1 MSDRKLRTQGG
12 AAVAPSDGAAILARA
27 EETTSFEIALVVA
40 NNAFTQWVGR
50 CAAAAGLAGL
60 APFDLLILSLINRRL
75 PDKRAADICF
85 ALKVEDSHTVAYSL
99 KKLGNAGLVKSQ
111 RNGKETLFS
120 TTEEGK
126 TMCERYQAVRRKFL
140 IEALTLFG
148 GEELDIAAV
157 TGLLRALSG
166 MYEQAARNA
175 TTGA

>member
-1 MSDRKLRTQGG
+1 MSNRKLRTQAGAETPSEG
-12 AAVAPSDGAAILARA
+12 AAVLARS
-27 EETTSFEIALVVA
+27 EETTSFEIALIVA
-40 NNAFTQWVGR
+40 NNAFTQWVSR

-75 PDKRAADICF
+75 PDKRATDICF

-120 TTEEGK
+120 TTAEGK
-126 TMCERYQAVRRKFL
+126 MMCERYQAVRRKFL

-148 GEELDIAAV
+148 DDELDIAAV
-157 TGLLRALSG
+157 TSILRALSG

>member
-1 MSDRKLRTQGG
+1 MSDRKLPTQPGKVELPDA
-12 AAVAPSDGAAILARA
+12 AAVLARA
-27 EETTSFEIALVVA
+27 EETTSFEIALIVA

-50 CAAAAGLAGL
+50 CATAAGFTGL
-60 APFDLLILSLINRRL
+60 APFDLLILALVNRRL
-75 PDKRAADICF
+75 SDKRAADICF
-85 ALKVEDSHTVAYSL
+85 ALKVEDSHTVSYSL
-99 KKLGNAGLVKSQ
+99 KKLGTAGFVKSQ

-120 TTEEGK
+120 TTDEGK
-126 TMCERYQAVRRKFL
+126 KMCERYQAVRRKFL

-148 GEELDIAAV
+148 GDELHISEM